1 MVSDATVVET
11 GECDLYAAAILD
23 LHGKLPVGLLMDRRK
38 IAEVKHDIYE
48 YLLHNIIT
56 IFRNLHLQKTYEYV
70 RSFCPNQ
77 RPHQSSGYP
86 TPAEHYRL

>member
-56 IFRNLHLQKTYEYV
+56 IFRNLHLQKT
-70 RSFCPNQ
+70 
-77 RPHQSSGYP
+77 
-86 TPAEHYRL
+86 